1 MSRRPDPEEAAKL
14 QYELEHTRPSRNKSV
29 VPYLALL
36 VGVAFLLLGMAWMMQ
51 ERTEASVQGLNQ
63 SVHSFETID
72 QLVTDNRALHEQID
86 ELQKKLD
93 EAAEQRRLL
102 EAQLL
107 ITRTK
112 LEALQSPA
120 PSEEPDEP

>member
-14 QYELEHTRPSRNKSV
+14 QYELEHTSPSRNKSV

-36 VGVAFLLLGMAWMMQ
+36 VGVAFLLLVMAWLMQ
-51 ERTEASVQGLNQ
+51 QRTEASVQGLNQ
-63 SVHSFETID
+63 SVSSFETID
-72 QLVTDNRALHEQID
+72 QLVTDNRALQKQIN
-86 ELQKKLD
+86 ELQEKLD

-112 LEALQSPA
+112 LEALQAPA
-120 PSEEPDEP
+120 PSEEPEEP